1 MDASIISQKREVL
14 KNAMVE
20 LCKRAKDDS
29 ELCQKI
35 KDRGFWERLFSN
47 NARDLSMAEMAQVDL
62 IDGVLN
68 AVQGVMDV
76 VKDGQERER
85 LFVSVLDE
93 MRSSVDELRS
103 ELCEDVSKLVRA
115 VLKENVEIERLT
127 SSVSSMSD
135 AASSNV
141 ATRKCVTLMKDYLQ
155 TASSVDGVEF
165 CSILKRIVTEE
176 FLDKEIA
183 LRSEDKSVLSQEL
196 ADVIKG
202 TLKYDQGYGDE
213 DVPIKD
219 IVERELEKLSSEGDA
234 YAKYRDEL
242 ICLIDEL
249 VSHKDEVDPR
259 GRSIRKLTE
268 VKNRLLESQFEIAL
282 IGEFQGGKSTTF
294 NALCGGRE
302 ISPRGLGTGGVKTSA
317 AVITAQNIA
326 GDETRNGMR
335 EWAEIKW
342 LSRDDL
348 LSRIAYALDL
358 EEGAAL
364 PSIDSLETHLKK
376 AWKGLSS
383 DDDDGPDKLRVATLQ
398 LRLLKSKEFDALTSQ
413 TVVAIDEF
421 QKFVQFPKD
430 WEMRWG
436 ENSTSPDFSIDEI
449 LFAALD
455 SVLVRIHSE
464 YLQRLGCRITDC
476 PGLFVSKWDTDRA
489 LEVMSRS
496 NAVWYLLNGN
506 KEMDKD
512 QKRVLQSIRQA
523 GWHSKCFFTLNVRG
537 DEKSTENILRA
548 NVAKIKDAKLNVENR
563 VFKYNAA
570 VAFRLAQIECVQRG
584 AFSSHDRE
592 ILAVES
598 VDRKTRREDVL
609 AKFAEG
615 GGTSCIAAIRQQI
628 YKLLVPTGY
637 FLPEHATMS
646 DKELSD
652 DLEAFSG
659 IKNIICALERKIVSH
674 RASAILLG
682 DSGSG
687 ARLCERVLGTLQ
699 GNKKAEEEAT
709 PKKLAEAEKQLEH
722 DKKSFIR
729 FKNSV
734 SEKFLFLE
742 ENTRPDEEFLDDF
755 YGRAFK
761 GIHDE
766 VRDFAIAETVKEWK
780 RGYLTKTRLKHVVT
794 KRIKDQFER
803 VFKLNLDAYGKNI
816 AVTNI
821 YKKEIEERI
830 RRSWKDLKEQWDEM
844 EKDNPHFEG
853 LCPDEGVVDVVIS
866 PFGSSIDQNIEV
878 PSYFLESLRN
888 FGDWIASWF
897 GKKRVDTKTYI
908 RNYFSEKAPIGVAL
922 ETMKDS
928 CAKSL
933 QFKAFFAQAR
943 LKNKEKIDAAMK
955 DLEKEFV
962 ERIKK
967 EECEMAEADS
977 VRQQKA
983 DEAKRVREKLIE
995 PRITRIKDFM
1005 ARVEASY
1012 GK

>member
-1 MDASIISQKREVL
+1 MDASIISQKREAL

-115 VLKENVEIERLT
+115 VRKENVEIERLN

-135 AASSNV
+135 SASSNV

-202 TLKYDQGYGDE
+202 TLKYDQGYGEE

-326 GDETRNGMR
+326 GDETRDGMR

-342 LSRDDL
+342 LSREDL

-358 EEGAAL
+358 EEEAAL

-383 DDDDGPDKLRVATLQ
+383 DDDDGRDKLRVATLQ

-548 NVAKIKDAKLNVENR
+548 NVAKIKGAELNVENR

-659 IKNIICALERKIVSH
+659 IKNIICALERKIVSR

-682 DSGSG
+682 DNGSG
-687 ARLCERVLGTLQ
+687 ARLCERVLAGLQ
-699 GNKKAEEEAT
+699 GDKKAEEESA
-709 PKKLAEAEKQLEH
+709 K
-722 DKKSFIR
+722 
-729 FKNSV
+729 
-734 SEKFLFLE
+734 
-742 ENTRPDEEFLDDF
+742 
-755 YGRAFK
+755 
-761 GIHDE
+761 
-766 VRDFAIAETVKEWK
+766 RDFASAKAQLENDEKRFVRFKHSVEKEFRFLEKNTHLDDEFLNDFYEGAADAIRSEVQESAIEITQEEWGNGHWTNTGVKEAA
-780 RGYLTKTRLKHVVT
+780 T
-794 KRIKDQFER
+794 KRIKEEFSR
-803 VFKLNLDAYGKNI
+803 VFRLKLDAYGRNI
-816 AVTNI
+816 ASTPI
-821 YKKEIEERI
+821 YKEEIGERI
-830 RRSWKDLKEQWDEM
+830 RMSWKDLKDQWDEM
-844 EKDNPHFEG
+844 EKDNPRFGG
-853 LCPDEGVVDVVIS
+853 LCPNESVVDVVLC
-866 PFGSSIDQNIEV
+866 PFVKAIDQNIEV
-878 PSYFLESLRN
+878 PSYFLEFFRTIGN
-888 FGDWIASWF
+888 VIAAWF
-897 GKKRVDTKTYI
+897 GADRVTSKERI
-908 RNYFSEKAPIGVAL
+908 REYFTEKNPIMAAL
-922 ETMKDS
+922 GTMKDS
-928 CAKSL
+928 CVKSL

-943 LKNKEKIDAAMK
+943 LQNKERIDAAMK
-955 DLEKEFV
+955 DTEEKFN

-967 EECEMAEADS
+967 AKRDESEADS
-977 VRQQKA
+977 VRKQKA
-983 DEAKRVREKLIE
+983 AEAKRVREEVIE
-995 PRITRIKDFM
+995 PRLTRIKDFM